1 MFDKVTKSIRV
12 ISAAAVEKANSGH
25 PGMPMGMAEV
35 GTVLFKN
42 VLKVSNKQPDWI
54 NRDRF
59 VLSAGH
65 GSMLLYSLLHFNNFD
80 ISREDIKQYRQL
92 YSKTAGHPEVD
103 TLLGIDITTGP
114 LGQGFA
120 TGVGL
125 ALAES
130 YLSEVLGK
138 DIIDH
143 YVYGIVSD
151 GDLMEGISFEAAE
164 LSGVWN
170 LGKLI
175 YIFDDNNISIDGNV
189 DKVSI
194 TNQKNKF
201 ESIGWHVLEVDGHN
215 ESEII
220 DAIDLSR
227 KEKSKPSL
235 IIAKSTI
242 GKFAPN
248 KQNTSSV
255 HGAPLGSD
263 EMELFLSEINWE
275 GDPFDHDEDIYE
287 YFAEKRLED
296 QNKYTD
302 WKNNLNNKLETDESF
317 KKLWE
322 QFCTNE
328 VIFPEN
334 FEIKNGATRVT
345 GGDYLNSIGSLN
357 KFIMGGS
364 ADLAASTKQIVSN
377 ETYTSKNRSGQN
389 IEFGIREHSMAAVVN
404 GINLHSKLFAYGSTF
419 LVFSDYMRPSIRLAS
434 LMEINSSFIFTH
446 DSIYLG
452 EDGPTHQ
459 PVEHLMSLRLIPD
472 LDVIRPSN
480 SIEIIYSYRYLFS
493 NTKNPKVLS
502 LTRQNLENLDF
513 SVEYE
518 EFLNGGYVVSDGDEI
533 TIFASGSELNL
544 AFALK
549 KNLSEYSVRI
559 VSVPILNKL
568 NPEKATSL
576 KNSNLTFT
584 IELGKSVGWANY
596 IGDITDSFSLETFG
610 KSAPE
615 DDLSKFFNLNVET
628 IEKKNKALSGLT
640 SSI

>member
-80 ISREDIKQYRQL
+80 ISLEDIKQFRQL
-92 YSKTAGHPEVD
+92 DSKTAGHPEVD
-103 TLLGIDITTGP
+103 TSLGIDITTGP

-164 LSGVWN
+164 LAGVWN

-220 DAIDLSR
+220 EAIDLSK
-227 KEKSKPSL
+227 KEISKPSL

-275 GDPFDHDEDIYE
+275 GDSFDHDEDIYE

-296 QNKYTD
+296 QNKYKD
-302 WKNNLNNKLETDESF
+302 WKNNLNNK
-317 KKLWE
+317 
-322 QFCTNE
+322 
-328 VIFPEN
+328 
-334 FEIKNGATRVT
+334 
-345 GGDYLNSIGSLN
+345 
-357 KFIMGGS
+357 
-364 ADLAASTKQIVSN
+364 
-377 ETYTSKNRSGQN
+377 
-389 IEFGIREHSMAAVVN
+389 
-404 GINLHSKLFAYGSTF
+404 
-419 LVFSDYMRPSIRLAS
+419 
-434 LMEINSSFIFTH
+434 
-446 DSIYLG
+446 
-452 EDGPTHQ
+452 
-459 PVEHLMSLRLIPD
+459 
-472 LDVIRPSN
+472 
-480 SIEIIYSYRYLFS
+480 
-493 NTKNPKVLS
+493 
-502 LTRQNLENLDF
+502 RQQ
-513 SVEYE
+513 
-518 EFLNGGYVVSDGDEI
+518 
-533 TIFASGSELNL
+533 
-544 AFALK
+544 K
-549 KNLSEYSVRI
+549 
-559 VSVPILNKL
+559 
-568 NPEKATSL
+568 
-576 KNSNLTFT
+576 
-584 IELGKSVGWANY
+584 
-596 IGDITDSFSLETFG
+596 
-610 KSAPE
+610 
-615 DDLSKFFNLNVET
+615 
-628 IEKKNKALSGLT
+628 
-640 SSI
+640 

>member
-12 ISAAAVEKANSGH
+12 ISAAAVEKAKSGH
-25 PGMPMGMAEV
+25 PGMPMGMAEI

-80 ISREDIKQYRQL
+80 ISIDDIKQFRQL
-92 YSKTAGHPEVD
+92 DSKTAGHPEVD
-103 TLLGIDITTGP
+103 TSLGIDITTGP

-164 LSGVWN
+164 LAGVWK

-194 TNQKNKF
+194 TDQKKKF
-201 ESIGWHVLEVDGHN
+201 ESFGWQVLEVDGHN
-215 ESEII
+215 EIEIKN
-220 DAIDLSR
+220 AIDLS
-227 KEKSKPSL
+227 KEEKSKPSL

-296 QNKYTD
+296 QNKYKD
-302 WKNNLNNKLETDESF
+302 WKSNLNNKLETDESF

-322 QFCTNE
+322 KFCANE
-328 VIFPEN
+328 VLIPEN

-377 ETYTSKNRSGQN
+377 ETYTSKKRSGQN

-459 PVEHLMSLRLIPD
+459 PIEHLMSLRLIPN

-480 SIEIIYSYRYLFS
+480 SVEIIYSYRYLFS

-518 EFLNGGYVVSDGDEI
+518 EFLNGGYIVSDGDEI

-568 NPEKATSL
+568 NPEKAASL
-576 KNSNLTFT
+576 KNSKHTFT
-584 IELGKSVGWANY
+584 LELGKSVGWADY
-596 IGDITDSFSLETFG
+596 IGDITDSFSVETFG

-615 DDLSKFFNLNVET
+615 DDLSKFFKLNVES
-628 IEKKNKALSGLT
+628 IEQRIRNYLD
-640 SSI
+640 

>member
-42 VLKVSNKQPDWI
+42 ALKISNKQPDWI

-59 VLSAGH
+59 ILSAGH

-80 ISREDIKQYRQL
+80 ISIDDIKQFRQL
-92 YSKTAGHPEVD
+92 DSKTAGHPEVD

-164 LSGVWN
+164 LAGVWK

-194 TNQKNKF
+194 TNQKKKF
-201 ESIGWHVLEVDGHN
+201 ESIGWQVLEIDGHN
-215 ESEII
+215 ETEIKN
-220 DAIDLSR
+220 AIDLSK
-227 KEKSKPSL
+227 KETNKPSL
-235 IIAKSTI
+235 IIAKSII

-248 KQNTSSV
+248 KQNTSSI
-255 HGAPLGSD
+255 HGAPLGSE
-263 EMELFLSEINWE
+263 EMDLFLDEIGWE
-275 GDPFDHDEDIYE
+275 GDPFEHSHDIYE
-287 YFAEKRLED
+287 YFVEKRLED
-296 QNKYTD
+296 ANSYEK
-302 WKNNLNNKLETDESF
+302 WNSNLNNKLKNDESF

-322 QFCTNE
+322 QFVKNE
-328 VIFPEN
+328 LNFPES
-334 FEIKNGATRVT
+334 FEIQEAATRVT
-345 GGDYLNSIGSLN
+345 GGNYMKLIGLEN
-357 KFIMGGS
+357 KFVLGGS
-364 ADLAASTKQIVSN
+364 ADLAASTKQIIS
-377 ETYTSKNRSGQN
+377 EESYSSKNRSGQN

-404 GINLHSKLFAYGSTF
+404 GINLHSNLFAFGSTF

-434 LMEINSSFIFTH
+434 LMNLNSAFIFTH

-459 PVEHLMSLRLIPD
+459 PIEHLMSLRLIPG

-480 SIEIIYSYRYLFS
+480 SIETVFAYKYLFS
-493 NTKNPKVLS
+493 NTKNPKALS
-502 LTRQNLENLDF
+502 LTRQNLKYLNYAIDY
-513 SVEYE
+513 S
-518 EFLNGGYVVSDGDEI
+518 EFLNGGFVISKGEDF
-533 TIFASGSELNL
+533 TIFASGSEVNL
-544 AFALK
+544 AIEIKEILK
-549 KNLSEYSVRI
+549 DYSVQI

-568 NPEKATSL
+568 TPEKTKQL
-576 KNSNLTFT
+576 NNNKLTFT
-584 IELGKSVGWANY
+584 LELGKSVGWSDY
-596 IGDITDSFSLETFG
+596 IGNITESFSISTFG

-615 DDLSKFFNLNVET
+615 KDLAEFFKVNGDF
-628 IEKKNKALSGLT
+628 IGKKIRNYLD
-640 SSI
+640 

>member
-42 VLKVSNKQPDWI
+42 VLKVTNKQPNWI

-80 ISREDIKQYRQL
+80 ISLEDIKQFRQL
-92 YSKTAGHPEVD
+92 DSKTAGHPEVN
-103 TLLGIDITTGP
+103 TSLGIDITTGP

-164 LSGVWN
+164 LAGVWN

-215 ESEII
+215 ELEII
-220 DAIDLSR
+220 EAIDLSK
-227 KEKSKPSL
+227 KEISKPSL

-275 GDPFDHDEDIYE
+275 GDPFDHGEDIYE

-296 QNKYTD
+296 QNKYKD

-322 QFCTNE
+322 QFCANE
-328 VIFPEN
+328 VLFPEN

-459 PVEHLMSLRLIPD
+459 PIEHLMSLRLIPNI
-472 LDVIRPSN
+472 DVIRPSN
-480 SIEIIYSYRYLFS
+480 SVEIIYSYRYLFS

-518 EFLNGGYVVSDGDEI
+518 EFLNGGYIVSDGDEI

-568 NPEKATSL
+568 NPEKAASL
-576 KNSNLTFT
+576 KNSKLTFT
-584 IELGKSVGWANY
+584 LELGKSIGWADY
-596 IGDITDSFSLETFG
+596 IGDITDSFSVETFG

-615 DDLSKFFNLNVET
+615 DDLSKFFKLNVES
-628 IEKKNKALSGLT
+628 IEQRIRNYLD
-640 SSI
+640 

>member
-80 ISREDIKQYRQL
+80 ISLEDIKQFRQL
-92 YSKTAGHPEVD
+92 DSKTAGHPEVD
-103 TLLGIDITTGP
+103 TSLGIDITTGP

-164 LSGVWN
+164 LAGLWN

-215 ESEII
+215 ELEII
-220 DAIDLSR
+220 EAIDLSK
-227 KEKSKPSL
+227 KEISKPSL

-255 HGAPLGSD
+255 HGAPLGSH

-275 GDPFDHDEDIYE
+275 GDPFDHGEDIYE

-296 QNKYTD
+296 QNKYKD

-322 QFCTNE
+322 QFCANE
-328 VIFPEN
+328 VLFPEN

-459 PVEHLMSLRLIPD
+459 PVEHLMSLRLIPN

-480 SIEIIYSYRYLFS
+480 SVEIIYSYRYLFS

-518 EFLNGGYVVSDGDEI
+518 EFLNGGYIVSDGDEI

-568 NPEKATSL
+568 NPEKAASL
-576 KNSNLTFT
+576 KNSKLTFT
-584 IELGKSVGWANY
+584 LELGKSIGWADY
-596 IGDITDSFSLETFG
+596 IGDITDSFSVETFG

-615 DDLSKFFNLNVET
+615 DDLSKFFKLNVES
-628 IEKKNKALSGLT
+628 IEQRIRNYLD
-640 SSI
+640 

>member
-42 VLKVSNKQPDWI
+42 FLKVSNKQPDWI

-80 ISREDIKQYRQL
+80 ISIDDIKQFRQL
-92 YSKTAGHPEVD
+92 DSKTAGHPEVD
-103 TLLGIDITTGP
+103 TSLGIDITTGP

-164 LSGVWN
+164 LAGVWK

-194 TNQKNKF
+194 TDQKKKF
-201 ESIGWHVLEVDGHN
+201 ESFGWQVLEVDGHN
-215 ESEII
+215 EIEIKN
-220 DAIDLSR
+220 AIDSS
-227 KEKSKPSL
+227 KEETNKPSL

-248 KQNTSSV
+248 KQNTSSI
-255 HGAPLGSD
+255 HGAPLGNEEMKLFFD
-263 EMELFLSEINWE
+263 EIGWE
-275 GDPFDHDEDIYE
+275 GDPFDHSDDVYD

-296 QNKYTD
+296 EKSFEK
-302 WKNNLNNKLETDESF
+302 WKSNLDNKLKNDGSF

-322 QFCTNE
+322 QFEKNE
-328 VIFPEN
+328 LSFPES
-334 FEIKNGATRVT
+334 FEIQEAATRVT
-345 GGDYLNSIGSLN
+345 GGNYLKLIGLEN
-357 KFIMGGS
+357 KFVLGGS
-364 ADLAASTKQIVSN
+364 ADLSASTKQIIS
-377 ETYTSKNRSGQN
+377 EESYTSENRHGQN

-404 GINLHSKLFAYGSTF
+404 GISLHSNLFSFGSTF

-434 LMEINSSFIFTH
+434 LMNLNSAYIFTH

-459 PVEHLMSLRLIPD
+459 PVEHLMSLRLIPG

-480 SIEIIYSYRYLFS
+480 SVETIYAYKYLFS

-502 LTRQNLENLDF
+502 LTRQNLKFLDYDVDY
-513 SVEYE
+513 SD
-518 EFLNGGYVVSDGDEI
+518 FLNGGFIISKGEDL
-533 TIFASGSELNL
+533 TIFASGSEVNL
-544 AFALK
+544 ALEIKEMLK
-549 KNLSEYSVRI
+549 EYSVQV

-568 NPEKATSL
+568 TPKISESL
-576 KNSNLTFT
+576 NNNKLTFT
-584 IELGKSVGWANY
+584 IELGKAAGWSDY
-596 IGDITDSFSLETFG
+596 IGNITESFSVQTFG

-615 DDLSKFFNLNVET
+615 NDLAEFFKVNADS
-628 IEKKNKALSGLT
+628 IGKKIRNYLG
-640 SSI
+640 